1 MSRRR
6 SLDPA
11 IPVSISIPR
20 SLFTRLNE
28 LLSWRS
34 SRSKWVCDAIK
45 SKLAAHSAKS
55 QTIDAMSNNELLFE
69 LFYRNAIDED
79 IYMMLKSKM
88 QVEETAT
95 KQ

>member
-6 SLDPA
+6 STDPA

-45 SKLAAHSAKS
+45 AKLDAYSLRHQTLNDISDS
-55 QTIDAMSNNELLFE
+55 QLLFE
-69 LFYRNAIDED
+69 LHMRQVIDED
-79 IYMMLKSKM
+79 TYTILKPNA
-88 QVEETAT
+88 ENR
-95 KQ
+95 

>member
-6 SLDPA
+6 SSDPA
-11 IPVSISIPR
+11 IPVSIAIPR

-28 LLSWRS
+28 LLSWHS

-45 SKLAAHSAKS
+45 SKLNAVNVKS
-55 QTIDAMSNNELLFE
+55 QTIDAMTNSELLFE

-79 IYMMLKSKM
+79 VYMMLKSKM
-88 QVEETAT
+88 QVAETAT

>member
-6 SLDPA
+6 SSDPA
-11 IPVSISIPR
+11 MPVSIAIPR

-34 SRSKWVCDAIK
+34 SRSKWVCDAIRA
-45 SKLAAHSAKS
+45 KLDAHSVRQ
-55 QTIDAMSNNELLFE
+55 QTLNDISNGQLLFE
-69 LFYRNAIDED
+69 LQMRQVIDED
-79 IYMMLKSKM
+79 TYTILKSNLLAA
-88 QVEETAT
+88 ETVT